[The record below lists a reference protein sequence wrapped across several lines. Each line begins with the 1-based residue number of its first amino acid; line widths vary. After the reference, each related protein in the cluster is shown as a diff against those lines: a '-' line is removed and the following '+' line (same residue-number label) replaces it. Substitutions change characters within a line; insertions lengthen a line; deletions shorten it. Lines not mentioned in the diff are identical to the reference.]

1 MGNRNTGYLVEVF
14 SAAVLSSSIMK
25 VLCIALV
32 LVAPAAASNLQSA
45 PDWQITKP
53 GTDNSVKWTDADNP
67 RFATYDAGTPANE
80 ADDVVFDKET
90 RLVWMKIPGVDLKT
104 WYDATYECINVTA
117 GGRMGWRLPT
127 IEELQSLWDPVGD
140 GNLSLPNG
148 HPFDIID
155 DPGTQPSYWTSTS
168 DIQNPA
174 VAAYPICFSTGGCL
188 YEAIKSNASNYV
200 WCVRGGYG
208 YDAY

>member
-1 MGNRNTGYLVEVF
+1 MKTTT
-14 SAAVLSSSIMK
+14 SCAVTVALAET
-25 VLCIALV
+25 LCVALV
-32 LVAPAAASNLQSA
+32 SVAPVEASDLQSA
-45 PDWQITKP
+45 AEWQITKP
-53 GTDNSVKWTDADNP
+53 GTDKSVKWTNADNP
-67 RFATYDAGTPANE
+67 RFAIYDPGTPANE

-90 RLVWMKIPGVDLKT
+90 RLVWMKVPGVDLKT
-104 WYDATYECINVTA
+104 WYDATYECINVKA
-117 GGRMGWRLPT
+117 GGKMGWRLPT

-140 GNLSLPNG
+140 GDGLSLPNG

-168 DIQNPA
+168 DIQSPD
-174 VAAYPICFSTGGCL
+174 VAAYPICVSTAGCF
-188 YEAIKSNASNYV
+188 YEALKANPNNYA